1 MFEVSAAIITNGKE
15 VLCFRKGFS
24 KHDYLSCKFE
34 FPGGKIEPNESPQ
47 EALVRELS
55 EELVLHCQSSQL
67 QPFHTLMHEYAD
79 FSVRIH
85 YFFLY
90 SENPNYVLKEHTEAK
105 WCSTDTIG
113 TLDWADADREAV
125 TKLEAEGLE

>member
-1 MFEVSAAIITNGKE
+1 ME
-15 VLCFRKGFS
+15 
-24 KHDYLSCKFE
+24 
-34 FPGGKIEPNESPQ
+34 
-47 EALVRELS
+47 
-55 EELVLHCQSSQL
+55 SSQL

-125 TKLEAEGLE
+125 TMLEAEGLE